1 MNNRKPRGPKP
12 EKVDISQKQDQVLRK
27 LIKRP
32 STRQQTAQ
40 RARIVRQSARDIRL
54 QHIADDEKVTVNTVK
69 KWRGRW
75 QEAATYLAEIE
86 AEGTNKELEAAIKS
100 ILADQPRSGAP
111 AKFTAEQVCQII
123 VVACEPP
130 EESERPVTEWTAREL
145 ADEAV
150 KRGIVSSISTRQ
162 AGRFLKRSRSEAPSQ
177 PLLAE
182 Q

>member
-1 MNNRKPRGPKP
+1 MQCAS
-12 EKVDISQKQDQVLRK
+12 D
-27 LIKRP
+27 
-32 STRQQTAQ
+32 TRN
-40 RARIVRQSARDIRL
+40 

-75 QEAATYLAEIE
+75 LEAAAYLAEIE
-86 AEGTNKELEAAIKS
+86 ARGTAKELEAAVES
-100 ILADQPRSGAP
+100 VLSDQPRSGAP

-123 VVACEPP
+123 AVACEPP
-130 EESERPVTEWTAREL
+130 EESGRPVTEWTPREL

-162 AGRFLKRSRSEAPSQ
+162 AERFLKRSRSEAPSQ